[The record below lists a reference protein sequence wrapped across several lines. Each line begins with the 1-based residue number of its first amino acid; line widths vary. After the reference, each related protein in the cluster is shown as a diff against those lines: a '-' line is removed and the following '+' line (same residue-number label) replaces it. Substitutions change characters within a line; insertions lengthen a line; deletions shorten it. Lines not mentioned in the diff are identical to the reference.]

1 MSSYGGGFAQ
11 GMESGARMANSWMD
25 TYDRAQKN
33 SAVSTL
39 FNQGNI
45 EGEKIRQQDMTNYND
60 QTASLFSGGYT
71 PTAEEMGAIGQGAT
85 TMSEQKPSQLF
96 SQSIMGMNSQERLG
110 HMVTLAQQGGLKI
123 NNNTLETLGG
133 VNSLFD
139 NAQKQDM
146 EFEAKQFNMAEAQRA
161 QQQAIIAEQQR
172 LQGRNTLGELT
183 YQTFKDDEK
192 YKGLFGSI
200 AGAGEGADMSRFA
213 DAAPLLFRDSQS
225 NDKLMNSL
233 LLAQMNTGSRE
244 KIAEGNRDTRELIAG
259 NANDTKQMVAA
270 MRGSNTQFQYDNL
283 DFKKQ
288 LAEEKR
294 IEREAKLN
302 QEKKQAGQKNFESR
316 YKTADKMVPKDLKN
330 PEDIHKWK
338 SYFAATGQVPKKEGN
353 VYKTDVSNYQPNS
366 KSNPTKT
373 APRGDI
379 IKQIKASYPN
389 ATQGQINAFLK
400 QKGY

>member
-1 MSSYGGGFAQ
+1 MGFAQ
-11 GMESGARMANSWMD
+11 GL
-25 TYDRAQKN
+25 RAGSDAVGDAIDAYRATEKRN
-33 SAVSTL
+33 AVSTL

-60 QTASLFSGGYT
+60 QTATLFKDYT
-71 PTAEEMGAIGQGAT
+71 PTAEEMSAIGQGAT
-85 TMSEQKPSQLF
+85 DISEQKPSQLF
-96 SQSIMGMNSQERLG
+96 SDSIMGMNSQERLG

-123 NNNTLETLGG
+123 NNNTLDTLGG

-161 QQQAIIAEQQR
+161 QQQAIVAEQQR

-183 YQTFKDDEK
+183 YHTFKDDEK
-192 YKGLFGSI
+192 FKGLFGSI

-213 DAAPLLFRDSQS
+213 DAAPLLFRDNQADSRLE
-225 NDKLMNSL
+225 NAR
-233 LLAQMNTGSRE
+233 LLAQMNIGSRE
-244 KIAEGNRDTRELIAG
+244 NIAEGNRTTRELIA
-259 NANDTKQMVAA
+259 NNSNDTRQLVAG
-270 MRGSNTQFQYDNL
+270 MKGSNTQFQYDNL
-283 DFKKQ
+283 EFKKQ

-294 IEREAKLN
+294 LEREAKLN

-353 VYKTDVSNYQPNS
+353 IYKTDVSNYQ
-366 KSNPTKT
+366 SNPTKT
-373 APRGDI
+373 APSGSKMTREQVIAEAQKRGKDP
-379 IKQIKASYPN
+379 KA
-389 ATQGQINAFLK
+389 ALK
-400 QKGY
+400 HFGY